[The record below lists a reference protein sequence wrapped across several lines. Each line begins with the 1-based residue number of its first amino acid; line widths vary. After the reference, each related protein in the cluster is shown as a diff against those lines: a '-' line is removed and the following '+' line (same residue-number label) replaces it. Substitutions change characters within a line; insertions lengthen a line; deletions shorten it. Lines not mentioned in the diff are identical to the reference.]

1 MSFAFSD
8 QFLLPAH
15 LVSYG
20 TLYLQSQICLD
31 WRILLCFRLLF
42 ANGWLVIAVVFSR
55 TLAEASCRV
64 LFASEGPPSH
74 VNGYLV
80 LSHHVKRLLRWHYDQ
95 LLCKHRSFSNFY
107 CPHFSLVTSKS
118 EPQIFIF
125 GQNNI
130 CGVGPSVEEMDHMNL
145 HKVSMCHRTLLPNIE
160 ALARNVSDRPLVRS
174 RSRRNLV
181 GEKNTNTQGG
191 APPKMNIYY
200 LWSCRGICGRGRG
213 S

>member
-15 LVSYG
+15 LVSCG

-31 WRILLCFRLLF
+31 RRILLCLRLFF
-42 ANGWLVIAVVFSR
+42 ANGRPVVAVVFSR
-55 TLAEASCRV
+55 TLAKVSCRV

-95 LLCKHRSFSNFY
+95 LLCKHPSFSNFY

-118 EPQIFIF
+118 ELNPKYLFLVKIIFVGLDQVWKKWIIWTYIKSPCVPALFFQI
-125 GQNNI
+125 
-130 CGVGPSVEEMDHMNL
+130 SRL
-145 HKVSMCHRTLLPNIE
+145 W
-160 ALARNVSDRPLVRS
+160 LAMSLTV
-174 RSRRNLV
+174 
-181 GEKNTNTQGG
+181 
-191 APPKMNIYY
+191 
-200 LWSCRGICGRGRG
+200 LWSDQDHAET
-213 S
+213 